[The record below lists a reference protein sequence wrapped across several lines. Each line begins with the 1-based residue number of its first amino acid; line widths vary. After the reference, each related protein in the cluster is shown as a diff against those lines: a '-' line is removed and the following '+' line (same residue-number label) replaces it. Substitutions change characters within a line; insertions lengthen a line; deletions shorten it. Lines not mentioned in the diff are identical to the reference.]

1 LLLIP
6 ATLVSS
12 TTLAVA
18 LVAGASLAGLA
29 PANILVILQGCAPAD
44 EVGLWSGFQ
53 NFIGNIGGVVAPVAT
68 GFLIRLTGSYLPAFA
83 LAAGVLL
90 GGIFAYGF
98 IIGEIKPPQ
107 HGN

>member
-1 LLLIP
+1 MEN
-6 ATLVSS
+6 V
-12 TTLAVA
+12 
-18 LVAGASLAGLA
+18 
-29 PANILVILQGCAPAD
+29 LVILQGCAPAD

-68 GFLIRLTGSYLPAFA
+68 GFLIRLTGSYLPGFA
-83 LAAGVLL
+83 LAAGILL
-90 GGIFAYGF
+90 GGIFVYGF

>member
-1 LLLIP
+1 
-6 ATLVSS
+6 
-12 TTLAVA
+12 
-18 LVAGASLAGLA
+18 
-29 PANILVILQGCAPAD
+29 
-44 EVGLWSGFQ
+44 
-53 NFIGNIGGVVAPVAT
+53 VAT
-68 GFLIRLTGSYLPAFA
+68 GFLIRLTGSYLPGFA